1 MSKGKTPLNILV
13 LYDKNSLYTNTV
25 REYLESFS
33 LFSKNH
39 IYYTHATYTNLNCL
53 DLSLF
58 DVVVTHYSIRLS
70 FDWHLSSFYRQ
81 ALKKYKGLKISFVQD
96 EYDETETIR
105 RSIEELGINILFTC
119 VPEEF
124 IENIYPSS
132 RFSGVKFIQTLTG
145 WVPSNLE
152 NINEFKPISERQN
165 VICYRGRP
173 LAYWY
178 GDLGQEKVN
187 IGKVVKAECKR
198 RGISVDIE
206 WDEDKRIYGDQWYPF
221 LSNARATL
229 GTESG
234 SNVFDDY
241 GEIRR
246 SIKWEI
252 DNNPSVTYEEIH
264 HKYLAEHEGKVK
276 MNQISPKMFE
286 AIALKTAL
294 VLFEGAYSGILKPD
308 LHYIS
313 LKKDFSNLDQ
323 VLAKLDDISYLE
335 NITETAFSD
344 IILSGKYNYEQ
355 FILQFDDVIAQY
367 KIQGKNI
374 SGFIIQKAFKETLS
388 VDLLRMNE
396 LQNYISAVESS
407 KFWKLRGLWIKLKS
421 LVF

>member
-1 MSKGKTPLNILV
+1 M
-13 LYDKNSLYTNTV
+13 NSLYTSTV
-25 REYLESFS
+25 REYVESFS
-33 LFSKNH
+33 LFSIHH
-39 IYYTHATYTNLNCL
+39 IFYVHATSSNPLCI
-53 DLSLF
+53 DISIF

-81 ALKKYKGLKISFVQD
+81 ALKGYKGLKISFVQD

-124 IENIYPSS
+124 IEDIYPSS
-132 RFSGVKFIQTLTG
+132 RFRGVKFIQTLTG

-152 NINEFKPISERQN
+152 NRNEFKPISERQK
-165 VICYRGRP
+165 VISYRGRP

-187 IGKVVKAECKR
+187 IGKVVKAECEK

-206 WDEDKRIYGDQWYPF
+206 WDEDKRIYGDQWYTF

-246 SIKWEI
+246 NIKGEI
-252 DNNPSVTYEEIH
+252 DKNPAVTYEEIH
-264 HKYLAEHEGKVK
+264 QKYLVEHEGKVK

-294 VLFEGAYSGILKPD
+294 VLFEGSYSGILKSEV
-308 LHYIS
+308 HYIS

-323 VLAKLDDISYLE
+323 VLAKLDNISYLE
-335 NITETAFSD
+335 HLTETAFRD

-367 KIQGKNI
+367 EIQPKLISSLTIQAAFAKALETVYQNNQKFKIRKLLGKIKRAIFGII
-374 SGFIIQKAFKETLS
+374 S
-388 VDLLRMNE
+388 
-396 LQNYISAVESS
+396 
-407 KFWKLRGLWIKLKS
+407 IK
-421 LVF
+421 

>member
-1 MSKGKTPLNILV
+1 M
-13 LYDKNSLYTNTV
+13 NSLYTSTV
-25 REYLESFS
+25 REYVESFS
-33 LFSKNH
+33 LFSIHH
-39 IYYTHATYTNLNCL
+39 IFYVHATSSNPLCI
-53 DLSLF
+53 DISIF

-81 ALKKYKGLKISFVQD
+81 ALKGYKGLKISFVQD

-124 IENIYPSS
+124 IEDIYPSS
-132 RFSGVKFIQTLTG
+132 RFRGVKFIQTLTG

-152 NINEFKPISERQN
+152 NRNEFKPISERQK
-165 VICYRGRP
+165 VISYRGRP

-187 IGKVVKAECKR
+187 IGKVVKAECEK

-206 WDEDKRIYGDQWYPF
+206 WDEDKRIYGDQWYTF

-246 SIKWEI
+246 NIKGEI
-252 DNNPSVTYEEIH
+252 DKNPAVTYEEIH
-264 HKYLAEHEGKVK
+264 QKYLVEHEGKVK

-294 VLFEGAYSGILKPD
+294 VLFEGSYSGILKSEV
-308 LHYIS
+308 HYIS

-323 VLAKLDDISYLE
+323 VLAKLDNISYLE
-335 NITETAFSD
+335 HLTETAFRD

-367 KIQGKNI
+367 EIQSKNV
-374 SGFIIQKAFKETLS
+374 SGFTIQKAFEEPLMI
-388 VDLLRMNE
+388 DLLRMNE
-396 LQNYISAVESS
+396 LQDYILKVENS
-407 KFWKLRGLWIKLKS
+407 KFWKLRGIWMKFKN

>member
-1 MSKGKTPLNILV
+1 MSKRGRRLNILI
-13 LYDKNSLYTNTV
+13 LCDMNSLYTSTV
-25 REYLESFS
+25 REYVESFS
-33 LFSKNH
+33 LFSIHH
-39 IYYTHATYTNLNCL
+39 IFYVHATSSNPLCI
-53 DLSLF
+53 DISIF

-81 ALKKYKGLKISFVQD
+81 ALKGYKGLKISFVQD

-124 IENIYPSS
+124 IEDIYPSS
-132 RFSGVKFIQTLTG
+132 RFRGVKFIQTLTG

-152 NINEFKPISERQN
+152 NRNEFKPISERQK
-165 VICYRGRP
+165 VISYRGRP

-187 IGKVVKAECKR
+187 IGKVVKAECEK

-206 WDEDKRIYGDQWYPF
+206 WDEDKRIYGDQWYTF

-246 SIKWEI
+246 NIKGEI
-252 DNNPSVTYEEIH
+252 DKNPAVTYEEIH
-264 HKYLAEHEGKVK
+264 QKYLVEHEGKVK

-294 VLFEGAYSGILKPD
+294 VLFEGSYSGILKSEV
-308 LHYIS
+308 HYIS

-323 VLAKLDDISYLE
+323 VLAKLDNISYLE
-335 NITETAFSD
+335 HLTETAFRD

-367 KIQGKNI
+367 EIQSKNV
-374 SGFIIQKAFKETLS
+374 SGFTIQKAFEEPLMI
-388 VDLLRMNE
+388 DLLRMNE
-396 LQNYISAVESS
+396 LQDYILKVENS
-407 KFWKLRGLWIKLKS
+407 KFWKLRGIWMKFKN

>member
-1 MSKGKTPLNILV
+1 MSKRGKALNILI
-13 LYDKNSLYTNTV
+13 LCDMNSLYTSTV
-25 REYLESFS
+25 REYVESFS
-33 LFSKNH
+33 LFSIHH
-39 IYYTHATYTNLNCL
+39 IFYAHATSSNPLCI
-53 DLSLF
+53 DLSIF

-81 ALKKYKGLKISFVQD
+81 ALKEYKGLKISFVQD

-124 IENIYPSS
+124 IEDIYPSS

-152 NINEFKPISERQN
+152 NRNEFKPISERQN
-165 VICYRGRP
+165 VISYRGRP

-187 IGKVVKAECKR
+187 IGKVVKAECEKR
-198 RGISVDIE
+198 RISVDIE
-206 WDEDKRIYGDQWYPF
+206 WDEDKRIYGDQWYTF

-252 DNNPSVTYEEIH
+252 DNNPTVTYKEIH
-264 HKYLAEHEGKVK
+264 QKYLAEHEGKVK

-335 NITETAFSD
+335 HLTETAFSD
-344 IILSGKYNYEQ
+344 IILSGKYNYAQ

-367 KIQGKNI
+367 KIQSKNV
-374 SGFIIQKAFKETLS
+374 SGFTIQKAFEEPLMI
-388 VDLLRMNE
+388 DLLRMKE
-396 LQNYISAVESS
+396 LQDYILTVENS
-407 KFWKLRGLWIKLKS
+407 KFWKLRGMWMKFKN

>member
-1 MSKGKTPLNILV
+1 M
-13 LYDKNSLYTNTV
+13 NSLYTSTV
-25 REYLESFS
+25 REYVESFS
-33 LFSKNH
+33 LFSIHH
-39 IYYTHATYTNLNCL
+39 IFYAHATSSNPLCI
-53 DLSLF
+53 DLSIF

-81 ALKKYKGLKISFVQD
+81 ALKEYKGLKISFVQD

-124 IENIYPSS
+124 IEDIYPSS

-152 NINEFKPISERQN
+152 NRNEFKPISERQN
-165 VICYRGRP
+165 VISYRGRP

-187 IGKVVKAECKR
+187 IGKVVKAECEKR
-198 RGISVDIE
+198 RISVDIE
-206 WDEDKRIYGDQWYPF
+206 WDEDKRIYGDQWYTF

-252 DNNPSVTYEEIH
+252 DNNPTVTYKEIH
-264 HKYLAEHEGKVK
+264 QKYLAEHEGKVK

-335 NITETAFSD
+335 HLTETAFSD
-344 IILSGKYNYEQ
+344 IILSGKYNYAQ

-367 KIQGKNI
+367 KIQSKNV
-374 SGFIIQKAFKETLS
+374 SGFTIQKAFEEPLMI
-388 VDLLRMNE
+388 DLLRMKE
-396 LQNYISAVESS
+396 LQDYILTVENS
-407 KFWKLRGLWIKLKS
+407 KFWKLRGMWMKFKN